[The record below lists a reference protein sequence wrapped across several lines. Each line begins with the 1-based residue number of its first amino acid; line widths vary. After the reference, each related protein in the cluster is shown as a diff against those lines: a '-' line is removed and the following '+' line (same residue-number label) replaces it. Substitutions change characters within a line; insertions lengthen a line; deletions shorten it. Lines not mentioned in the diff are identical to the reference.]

1 MERMKETRLRD
12 LSRALLE
19 TGGLVWTGP
28 PARVI
33 AQGGN
38 RYRVLQGRP
47 KDALIEGEAHGAGVP
62 PPGDGLAVL
71 CIEGG
76 RVRWFRLDRK
86 TAVMLAGYH

>member
-1 MERMKETRLRD
+1 MERLNENRLRA
-12 LSRALLE
+12 LSRALLK

-33 AQGGN
+33 AQGRN

-47 KDALIEGEAHGAGVP
+47 RDALIEGEAHDAGVP
-62 PPGDGLAVL
+62 PPGEGLAVL

-76 RVRWFRLDRK
+76 QVRWFRLDRK
-86 TAVMLAGYH
+86 MAVRLAGYH